1 MMIFNMT
8 ASDRLLVKK
17 KKKQECWM
25 ITALWSISVR
35 EFLLLQVKYIT
46 SMSNIRSV
54 DSVNKNG

>member
-1 MMIFNMT
+1 
-8 ASDRLLVKK
+8 
-17 KKKQECWM
+17 M